1 MMRSMFA
8 LHPNLL
14 VTRAQGESVSLCMGG
29 MGDVRSVGGRHVR
42 HSRQVDSSVK
52 PLDPTTYKDL

>member
-14 VTRAQGESVSLCMGG
+14 VTRAQGESVSLY